1 MALVKIPPPPAPQ
14 QSVDNGESNKGVF
27 YSWHEWFT
35 RLWGFVNDLY
45 DLVISIQ
52 NGTVVTDSGMVPYYI
67 PVDESFTVPIYK
79 QALFAHSIVMD
90 GPLYVD
96 GMLIQVD

>member
-1 MALVKIPPPPAPQ
+1 MALIKIPPPPSPQ
-14 QSVDNGESNKGVF
+14 QKVDEGPGVF
-27 YSWHEWFT
+27 FSWHEWFT
-35 RLWGFVNDLY
+35 RLWRFVNDLY

-52 NGTVVTDSGMVPYYI
+52 NSTSVTDTGMVPYYI
-67 PVDESFTVPIYK
+67 PVNESFTVPLYK

-96 GMLIQVD
+96 GILIQVD